1 MESKYKTITVRNGNR
16 VIIST
21 HTIVIVLMQIF
32 MLLRLYIKV
41 TNAAMVLLITIIN
54 IVTLFLFSD
63 MFRNNDKSDYIKY
76 VSYEAFLINYIL
88 IMVDSDNALVYTFAM
103 PMILA
108 ASIYRDIA
116 YSIITSGSYLI
127 VVIAIVILGIHTGKF
142 GYIDLNTSIL
152 QIVSSITIA
161 VTNIILTKV
170 RDLNYLTQIKELEDS
185 KEKIEYAYNHDLY
198 TGLYN
203 RNYLMNNMNNLFT
216 ISRLPISIAVI
227 NANGLKLINDF
238 YGNKVGDAVI
248 AGMGKIIR
256 QRLDDTYTVIHL
268 NSDEYMILLYNTEEN
283 AAMEIMEDIRKAINI
298 TSISG
303 IQVSAEYGIAVMSD
317 INITLDSCITLAKN
331 VLYQKKLMS
340 KNSVKSRLIESLKQS
355 LSESDFETEEH
366 AERTKDMAVRLAKRL
381 GLSDDEQS
389 KISLLAILHDIG
401 KMSIPREILLKPGK
415 LTDEEWEIM
424 KTHTNKGYEIA
435 NQSLELKPIADYILH
450 HHEKWDGTGY
460 PEGLKEDNIPL
471 LSRIITVVDSHDVM
485 THNRPYHKAMS
496 NSEAKEELIR
506 CSGTQFDPNI
516 VNVFISMLDEN
527 TKQEVS

>member
-21 HTIVIVLMQIF
+21 HTIIIVLMQIF

-127 VVIAIVILGIHTGKF
+127 VVTAIVILGIHTGKF

-185 KEKIEYAYNHDLY
+185 KEKIEYAYNHDL
-198 TGLYN
+198 
-203 RNYLMNNMNNLFT
+203 
-216 ISRLPISIAVI
+216 
-227 NANGLKLINDF
+227 
-238 YGNKVGDAVI
+238 
-248 AGMGKIIR
+248 
-256 QRLDDTYTVIHL
+256 
-268 NSDEYMILLYNTEEN
+268 
-283 AAMEIMEDIRKAINI
+283 
-298 TSISG
+298 
-303 IQVSAEYGIAVMSD
+303 
-317 INITLDSCITLAKN
+317 
-331 VLYQKKLMS
+331 
-340 KNSVKSRLIESLKQS
+340 
-355 LSESDFETEEH
+355 
-366 AERTKDMAVRLAKRL
+366 
-381 GLSDDEQS
+381 
-389 KISLLAILHDIG
+389 
-401 KMSIPREILLKPGK
+401 
-415 LTDEEWEIM
+415 
-424 KTHTNKGYEIA
+424 
-435 NQSLELKPIADYILH
+435 KPIAMAEFWWGDSPKGEIRHHGHYYPSCRHKCEPIQIL
-450 HHEKWDGTGY
+450 
-460 PEGLKEDNIPL
+460 
-471 LSRIITVVDSHDVM
+471 
-485 THNRPYHKAMS
+485 
-496 NSEAKEELIR
+496 
-506 CSGTQFDPNI
+506 
-516 VNVFISMLDEN
+516 
-527 TKQEVS
+527 